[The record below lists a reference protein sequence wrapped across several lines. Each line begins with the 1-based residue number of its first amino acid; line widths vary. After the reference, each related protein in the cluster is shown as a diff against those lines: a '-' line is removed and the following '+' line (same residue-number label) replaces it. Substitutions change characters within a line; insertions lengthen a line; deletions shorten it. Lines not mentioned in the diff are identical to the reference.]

1 MPLNN
6 CKLEL
11 KLKRKNYCILSA
23 ASNENQS
30 DNDNNDNA
38 NKVIFTIKN
47 AKLYVSVQLYTKRQS
62 KTIKTS

>member
-11 KLKRKNYCILSA
+11 KLKRTNYCILSA
-23 ASNENQS
+23 AGNENQS
-30 DNDNNDNA
+30 DNDKNDNA

-47 AKLYVSVQLYTKRQS
+47 TKLYVSVQLYHQE
-62 KTIKTS
+62 TIKNY